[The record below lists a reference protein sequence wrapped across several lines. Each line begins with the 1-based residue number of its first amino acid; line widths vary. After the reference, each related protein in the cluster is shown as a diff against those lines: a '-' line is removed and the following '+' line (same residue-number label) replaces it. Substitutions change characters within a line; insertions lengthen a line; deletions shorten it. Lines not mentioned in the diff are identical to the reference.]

1 MTIAKRKERQK
12 VELRG
17 KILEAAK
24 ALFIE
29 RGFEDTSI
37 RNIAEKIEYSPT
49 TIYLYFKDKDD
60 IFYALHQ
67 EGFVL
72 LNQYL
77 RALQNVP
84 DAFERLKTI
93 CKAYIAF
100 ALENPEFYD
109 LMFISRSPMNALTKD
124 KDDEKWVE
132 GNKAF
137 GALTGTVT
145 ECIQRGYFKGMDP
158 EVLSFTLWSMVHG
171 ICSLEIRGRC
181 TVISEANQENLPGK
195 AGAVII
201 QILERMHQH
210 STQ

>member
-12 VELRG
+12 EELRG

-29 RGFEDTSI
+29 RGFEETSI

-77 RALQNVP
+77 RALQNVTDP
-84 DAFERLKTI
+84 FERLKAI
-93 CKAYIAF
+93 CKAYISF
-100 ALENPEFYD
+100 ALENREFYD

-137 GALTGTVT
+137 GALIGTVT
-145 ECIQRGYFKGMDP
+145 ECIQRGYFTGMDP
-158 EVLSFTLWSMVHG
+158 EVLSFTCWSMVHG

-195 AGAVII
+195 AGAII
-201 QILERMHQH
+201 IEILERMHQE

>member
-12 VELRG
+12 EELRG

-29 RGFEDTSI
+29 RGFEETSI

-77 RALQNVP
+77 RALQNVQDP
-84 DAFERLKTI
+84 FERLKAI
-93 CKAYIAF
+93 CKAYISF
-100 ALENPEFYD
+100 ALENREFYD

-145 ECIQRGYFKGMDP
+145 ECIQRDYFTGMDP

-195 AGAVII
+195 AGAII
-201 QILERMHQH
+201 IEILERMHQG
-210 STQ
+210 SKQ

>member
-12 VELRG
+12 EELRG

-60 IFYALHQ
+60 IFYSLHQ

-84 DAFERLKTI
+84 DPFERLKAI
-93 CKAYIAF
+93 CKAYITF
-100 ALENPEFYD
+100 ALENREFYD

-124 KDDEKWVE
+124 DEKWEE
-132 GNKAF
+132 GNRAF
-137 GALTGTVT
+137 GALIGTIT
-145 ECIQRGYFKGMDP
+145 ECIQRGYFTGMDP
-158 EVLSFTLWSMVHG
+158 EILSFTCWSMVHG

-181 TVISEANQENLPGK
+181 SVISEINQENLPAK
-195 AGAVII
+195 AGAII
-201 QILERMHQH
+201 IEILERMHQD
-210 STQ
+210 SRQ

>member
-12 VELRG
+12 EELRG

-29 RGFEDTSI
+29 RGFEETSI

-60 IFYALHQ
+60 IFYVLHQ

-77 RALQNVP
+77 RALQNVQDP
-84 DAFERLKTI
+84 FERLKAI
-93 CKAYIAF
+93 CKAYISF
-100 ALENPEFYD
+100 ALENREIYD

-124 KDDEKWVE
+124 DEKWEE

-137 GALTGTVT
+137 GALVWTVT
-145 ECIQRGYFKGMDP
+145 ECIQKGYFTGMDP

-181 TVISEANQENLPGK
+181 TIISEANQENLPAK
-195 AGAVII
+195 AGAII
-201 QILERMHQH
+201 IEVLERMHQD
-210 STQ
+210 SRQ

>member
-12 VELRG
+12 EELRG

-60 IFYALHQ
+60 IFYSLHQ

-84 DAFERLKTI
+84 DPFERLKAI
-93 CKAYIAF
+93 CKAYITF
-100 ALENPEFYD
+100 GLENREFYD

-124 KDDEKWVE
+124 DEKWEE
-132 GNKAF
+132 GNRAF
-137 GALTGTVT
+137 GALIGTIT
-145 ECIQRGYFKGMDP
+145 ECIQRGYFTGMDP
-158 EVLSFTLWSMVHG
+158 EILSFTCWSMVHG

-181 TVISEANQENLPGK
+181 SVISEINQENLPAK
-195 AGAVII
+195 AGAII
-201 QILERMHQH
+201 IEILERMHQD
-210 STQ
+210 SRQ

>member
-12 VELRG
+12 EELRG

-77 RALQNVP
+77 RALQNV
-84 DAFERLKTI
+84 
-93 CKAYIAF
+93 
-100 ALENPEFYD
+100 
-109 LMFISRSPMNALTKD
+109 
-124 KDDEKWVE
+124 
-132 GNKAF
+132 
-137 GALTGTVT
+137 
-145 ECIQRGYFKGMDP
+145 
-158 EVLSFTLWSMVHG
+158 HG
-171 ICSLEIRGRC
+171 PL
-181 TVISEANQENLPGK
+181 
-195 AGAVII
+195 
-201 QILERMHQH
+201 
-210 STQ
+210 

>member
-12 VELRG
+12 EELRG

-37 RNIAEKIEYSPT
+37 RTIAEKIEYSPT

-77 RALQNVP
+77 RALQNVQDP
-84 DAFERLKTI
+84 FERLKAI
-93 CKAYIAF
+93 CKAYISF
-100 ALENPEFYD
+100 ALENREFYD

-137 GALTGTVT
+137 GALIGTVT
-145 ECIQRGYFKGMDP
+145 ECIQRCYFTRMDP

-201 QILERMHQH
+201 EILERMHQD
-210 STQ
+210 SRQ

>member
-12 VELRG
+12 EELRG

-77 RALQNVP
+77 RALQNVAEP
-84 DAFERLKTI
+84 FERLKTI

-100 ALENPEFYD
+100 ALENREFYD
-109 LMFISRSPMNALTKD
+109 LMFISRSPMNALA
-124 KDDEKWVE
+124 KDDEK
-132 GNKAF
+132 
-137 GALTGTVT
+137 L
-145 ECIQRGYFKGMDP
+145 
-158 EVLSFTLWSMVHG
+158 VHG

-181 TVISEANQENLPGK
+181 TVIREANQENLPCK
-195 AGAVII
+195 AGTII
-201 QILERMHQH
+201 IEILERMHQD